1 MRPTPSSA
9 APSPASPEPLGF
21 DWSLLPSF
29 LAVVEHGSLLRAAR
43 VLKQSQPT
51 LGRHVDALE
60 QQLGV
65 SLFERTGRGLV
76 PTAQAR
82 AIAEHARGMQASAD
96 ALARTVSGAGQAAR
110 GTVRITASQVVAAFV
125 LPPLIARLA
134 QTAPDIQIEVITSND
149 VKNLLRREA
158 DIAIRMVQPTQGSL
172 VARKLG
178 EVTVGAFAHK
188 RYLKRFGAPSTAMD
202 LLQHRLIGFDTDE
215 SMLRGFRLL
224 GAEVTRESFALRSD
238 DHILHWEA
246 MRAGYGIAFTATYL
260 ADRDAAVQRLLPDL
274 AIPPLPV
281 WLTTHREIH
290 GSARIRTVFDF
301 LAEAL
306 PSAMAIRR

>member
-1 MRPTPSSA
+1 MKTA
-9 APSPASPEPLGF
+9 SPAF

-29 LAVVEHGSLLRAAR
+29 LAVIEHGSLLGAAR
-43 VLKQSQPT
+43 VLKQAQPT
-51 LGRHVDALE
+51 LGRHIDALE

-96 ALARTVSGAGQAAR
+96 ALSHTLSGAEQVAR
-110 GTVRITASQVVAAFV
+110 GSVRLTASQVVAAFA
-125 LPPLIARLA
+125 LPALLLQLREE
-134 QTAPDIQIEVITSND
+134 APDIQIEVSTSNE

-172 VARKLG
+172 IARKLG
-178 EVTVGAFAHK
+178 EAHVGAFAHK
-188 RYLKRFGAPSTAMD
+188 RYLKRAGTPTQPTD
-202 LLQHRLIGFDTDE
+202 LLAHPLIGFDSDE
-215 SMLRGFRLL
+215 TMLLGFRRL
-224 GAEVTRESFALRSD
+224 GAEVTREHFVLRSD

-246 MRAGYGIAFTATYL
+246 LRAGLGIGFTATWL
-260 ADRDAAVQRLLPDL
+260 AERDPALVRLLPEL
-274 AIPPLPV
+274 GIPPLPV
-281 WLTTHREIH
+281 WLTTHRELH
-290 GSARIRTVFDF
+290 GSPRIRVVFDF

-306 PSAMAIRR
+306 PATMRLGAATAVR